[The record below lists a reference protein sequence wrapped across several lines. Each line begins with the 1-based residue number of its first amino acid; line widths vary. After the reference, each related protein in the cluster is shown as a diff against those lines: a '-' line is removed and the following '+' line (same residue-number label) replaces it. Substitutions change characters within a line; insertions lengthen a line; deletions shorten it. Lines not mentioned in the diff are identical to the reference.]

1 MNFRFS
7 DEQRM
12 IFDTASAFLAEV
24 SDSAATRTAMASA
37 DGFDLG
43 LWQRLCNEMFWQGLL
58 IPEDE
63 GGLELGYVEMVG
75 VLEKAGERLLTAPL
89 YSTVLATTL
98 LLRMPPSPARSALL
112 ERILA
117 GELVAVAHTSGDR
130 DWRIGGITAHETPDG
145 VVLSGY
151 SRFVSFGHSA
161 QVLLCLAHDS
171 QQQLNLYAVERDAAG
186 LCCERLPTMDQTRA
200 MAQATLNDV
209 SVAPSACLGT
219 GVQQIAADVLN
230 VARILTAADQVGGA
244 QAALDISIDYV
255 KERQQFGRTI
265 ASYQAIKHKAAD
277 MMTKVEGA
285 RSLLYYAACIADEW
299 RTGYADSATVAEAA
313 SMVSASA
320 GEAYFFNA
328 GTGIQ
333 LHGGVGITEEYDIQL
348 YFKRARA
355 TESYLGTPAD
365 HREHIASLLL
375 DGE

>member
-24 SDSAATRTAMASA
+24 SDSPAVRAAMTSR
-37 DGFDLG
+37 DGFDTHA
-43 LWQRLCNEMFWQGLL
+43 WQRLCDEMYWQGLL

-75 VLEKAGERLLTAPL
+75 VLEKAGEQLFSAPL
-89 YSTVLATTL
+89 YSTVVATTL
-98 LLRMPPSPARSALL
+98 LLQMPPSEPRSALL
-112 ERILA
+112 ARILA
-117 GELVAVAHTSGDR
+117 GEPMALAHTRGDR
-130 DWRIGGITAHETPDG
+130 DWHTGGITAATTADG
-145 VVLSGY
+145 VVLNGS

-161 QVLLCLAHDS
+161 GVLLCLAHDS
-171 QQQLNLYAVERDAAG
+171 QQQLNVYAVQSDQAG
-186 LCCERLPTMDQTRA
+186 LHCERLPTMDQTRA
-200 MAQATLNDV
+200 MAQLTLTDV
-209 SVAPSACLGT
+209 HLAPEDCLGT
-219 GVQQIAADVLN
+219 GVERIAEDVLN
-230 VARILTAADQVGGA
+230 IARILSAADQVGGA
-244 QAALDISIDYV
+244 QAALDISIEYV
-255 KERQQFGRTI
+255 KERKQFGRTI

-299 RTGYADSATVAEAA
+299 RAGYTDSTTLAEAA

-355 TESYLGTPAD
+355 TESYLGSPAD
-365 HREHIASLLL
+365 HREHIASVLL

>member
-24 SDSAATRTAMASA
+24 SDSAATRAAMASDA
-37 DGFDLG
+37 GFNPDV
-43 LWQRLCNEMFWQGLL
+43 WQRLCNEMFWQGLL

-63 GGLELGYVEMVG
+63 GGLELGHVEMVG
-75 VLEKAGERLLTAPL
+75 VLEKAGERLFSAPL

-98 LLRMPPSPARSALL
+98 LLRMPASDTRSALL
-112 ERILA
+112 ARILA
-117 GELVAVAHTSGDR
+117 GEQVAVAHTRGDR
-130 DWRIGGITAHETPDG
+130 DWATGGITASVTQDRVTLKG
-145 VVLSGY
+145 S

-161 QVLLCLAHDS
+161 EVLLICAHDNE
-171 QQQLNLYAVERDAAG
+171 QQLNVYGLEREHPG
-186 LCCERLPTMDQTRA
+186 LCCERLATMDQTRA
-200 MAQATLNDV
+200 MAQLTLSDV
-209 SVAPSACLGT
+209 TVEPSACLGT
-219 GVQQIAADVLN
+219 DVEHVVEDVLN
-230 VARILTAADQVGGA
+230 VARILVAADQVGGA
-244 QAALDISIDYV
+244 QAALDISVDYV

-299 RTGYADSATVAEAA
+299 RAGYADSATLAEAA
-313 SMVSASA
+313 AMVSASA

-355 TESYLGTPAD
+355 TESYLGSPAD
-365 HREHIASLLL
+365 HREHIARLLL
-375 DGE
+375 DGD